1 MTNVMKELDNW
12 ESMIHEEWS
21 SKIEPERLG
30 FLRNKIYYSAM
41 RSAAQS
47 FIYYLEAPNQRHNA
61 LSNAIDFRTFA
72 DYFADDKVDVD
83 KVTDSICKGLLPVA
97 EETALPEKPEWI
109 TDEEWQQAQHD
120 AVHDEGG
127 NLLRP
132 KVEGFLTGAYYDKP
146 SLFPSEFDG
155 DQARRVVRQCMQN
168 VLRKAFDDSNLCT
181 RRLVKALSAKQK
193 AYWTN
198 ASYDAKEAVTVTE
211 AFIKQHSLEWDE

>member
-21 SKIEPERLG
+21 SKIEPERLN

-47 FIYYLEAPNQRHNA
+47 FIYYLEAPNQRPNA
-61 LSNAIDFRTFA
+61 ISNAIDFRRFA
-72 DYFADDKVDVD
+72 DYFADDKVDVE
-83 KVTDSICKGLLPVA
+83 KVSDSICKSLLPVA

-109 TDEEWQQAQHD
+109 SDEEWAEAQHD
-120 AVHDEGG
+120 AVHDDDG

-146 SLFPSEFDG
+146 SLYPSEFDV

-168 VLRKAFDDSNLCT
+168 VLRKTVDDSKLCT
-181 RRLVKALSAKQK
+181 RKLVKALSARAK
-193 AYWTN
+193 AFWTN
-198 ASYDAKEAVTVTE
+198 ACYDAKEAVTVTE

>member
-21 SKIEPERLG
+21 SKIEPERLN

-47 FIYYLEAPNQRHNA
+47 FIYYLEAPNQRPNA
-61 LSNAIDFRTFA
+61 ISNAIDFRLFA

-83 KVTDSICKGLLPVA
+83 KVSDSICKGLLPVA

-109 TDEEWQQAQHD
+109 SDEEWAEAQHD
-120 AVHDEGG
+120 AVHDDDG

-146 SLFPSEFDG
+146 SLYPSEFDA

-168 VLRKAFDDSNLCT
+168 VLRKAVDDNKLCT
-181 RRLVKALSAKQK
+181 RKLVKALSARAK
-193 AYWTN
+193 AFWTN
-198 ASYDAKEAVTVTE
+198 ACYDAKEAVTVTE